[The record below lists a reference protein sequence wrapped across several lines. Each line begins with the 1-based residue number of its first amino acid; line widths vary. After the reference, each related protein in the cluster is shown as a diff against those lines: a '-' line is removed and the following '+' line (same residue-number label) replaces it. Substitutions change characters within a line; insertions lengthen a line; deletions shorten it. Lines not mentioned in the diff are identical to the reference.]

1 MAEKPTTVEV
11 KILDKEYLVSCP
23 DEARDELL
31 QAARHL
37 DTKMREIRASGKVF
51 GTERIA
57 VMAALNITHDLLERD
72 TMSDTASGILSTMDK
87 KLDTALDSAL
97 DSTSN
102 RALGDTSGR

>member
-11 KILDKEYLVSCP
+11 KILDKDYLVACP
-23 DEARDELL
+23 DEARDELM

-57 VMAALNITHDLLERD
+57 VMAALNITHDLLERN
-72 TMSDTASGILSTMDK
+72 TMSDAASSILNSMDEK
-87 KLDTALDSAL
+87 LDSAL
-97 DSTSN
+97 DTAFDSAAGNS
-102 RALGDTSGR
+102 SGR